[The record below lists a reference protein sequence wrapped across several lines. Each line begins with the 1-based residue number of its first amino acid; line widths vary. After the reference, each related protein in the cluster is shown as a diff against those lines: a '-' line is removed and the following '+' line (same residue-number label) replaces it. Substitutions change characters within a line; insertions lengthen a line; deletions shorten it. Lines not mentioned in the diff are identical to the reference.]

1 MDTRD
6 PRRTLRGH
14 AKETK
19 RKKSALQIDLNDTP
33 PAEIKAAAALVE
45 CIQQG
50 GGRSGILLQ
59 PLAPPP
65 LTIDLE
71 AIDDEVV
78 ISSPRSFAEARRNKA
93 RRNLEILIT
102 AERPATPP
110 PPRDRVL
117 MLPLTPV
124 SMRLASRHVSA
135 SALLQKKLDNAKASI
150 EVLIADLQFLRD
162 QVTITQNW
170 DVYQRRIKQ
179 VTATVVRDSRSFLS
193 LNLYIVTL
201 VRGLLSCVN
210 GRNYIWEFRGPKL
223 RFNKISVLSIII
235 GLPSRGVKAKPLKQ
249 PKAQHKEDDETD
261 LENLQKKKRETLC

>member
-124 SMRLASRHVSA
+124 SMRLASRHVSV
-135 SALLQKKLDNAKASI
+135 LQVQCQLKTSHFEEKVCCEACGNAPGCAPISLPNEAAFSCPVCMSSLVEPTSTKWGHI
-150 EVLIADLQFLRD
+150 FCKHMDC
-162 QVTITQNW
+162 
-170 DVYQRRIKQ
+170 RRISIHRAFIS
-179 VTATVVRDSRSFLS
+179 T
-193 LNLYIVTL
+193 
-201 VRGLLSCVN
+201 
-210 GRNYIWEFRGPKL
+210 
-223 RFNKISVLSIII
+223 KIN
-235 GLPSRGVKAKPLKQ
+235 
-249 PKAQHKEDDETD
+249 EY
-261 LENLQKKKRETLC
+261 